1 MRRRVSVSPSLVAW
15 TLVGTLAAGGCG
27 PGEAPPPAG
36 AGPGKGPDVTAPW
49 VRAAPPTATV
59 MAGYLRLDAG
69 ARAVTVTGAECAGF
83 DRTEL
88 HETRVVDG
96 VATMRQL
103 DGLDLAPGTSRVLEP
118 GGMHLMLMGPERI
131 PPAGESVRCVLLTAD
146 GTRLPFDAT
155 VRPGGA
161 EDEHAHHHH

>member
-1 MRRRVSVSPSLVAW
+1 MRRHLAIPAALVAW
-15 TLVGTLAAGGCG
+15 TLAVGGCG

-36 AGPGKGPDVTAPW
+36 DGPGDGPGEGPVVVAPW

-59 MAGYLRLDAG
+59 MAGYLRLEAG
-69 ARAVTVTGAECAGF
+69 AQAVTVAGAECAGF
-83 DRTEL
+83 ARTEL

-103 DGLDLAPGTSRVLEP
+103 DGLDLAPGASRVLEP

-131 PPAGESVRCVLLTAD
+131 PPAGESVRCALLLAD
-146 GTRLPFDAT
+146 GERLGFEAT
-155 VRPGGA
+155 VRPGA
-161 EDEHAHHHH
+161 DDDDHAHHGH

>member
-1 MRRRVSVSPSLVAW
+1 MRRRTAVPAALIAW
-15 TLVGTLAAGGCG
+15 TLAASGCG
-27 PGEAPPPAG
+27 PGEAPPVTGDRPGGEPA
-36 AGPGKGPDVTAPW
+36 VVAPW

-59 MAGYLRLDAG
+59 MAGYLRLEAG
-69 ARAVTVTGAECAGF
+69 ARAVTVAAAECAGF

-103 DGLDLAPGTSRVLEP
+103 DGLDLAPGASRVLEP

-131 PPAGESVRCVLLTAD
+131 PPAGESVRCALLLAD
-146 GTRLPFDAT
+146 GTRLPFEAT
-155 VRPGGA
+155 VRPGA
-161 EDEHAHHHH
+161 DDDDHAHHHH